1 MHEVLYGLT
10 LTSLFFSRVKWR
22 DNEIYVLEKPVKER
36 SEQTIFR
43 NIFQTK
49 VFKWLTQTIFIVF
62 PPPLV
67 ASKIIVEEIS
77 LKSEDNTS
85 SNLVLVTRGGPNVKK
100 KNNGIILR
108 CYKCGK
114 HVHVRYKCPEMPIK
128 EYVKGYQW
136 LPRCGGDDIYQ
147 KLRSVSLWNFCAA
160 MEKDEYC

>member
-1 MHEVLYGLT
+1 M
-10 LTSLFFSRVKWR
+10 
-22 DNEIYVLEKPVKER
+22 
-36 SEQTIFR
+36 
-43 NIFQTK
+43 
-49 VFKWLTQTIFIVF
+49 F

-128 EYVKGYQW
+128 EYVKGYQ
-136 LPRCGGDDIYQ
+136 
-147 KLRSVSLWNFCAA
+147 
-160 MEKDEYC
+160 